1 MNPLLVAMLALN
13 LNALDW
19 IPSFSGRSF
28 SAQKIGDENPGIDS
42 RKRHASSGLPID
54 SADSLTYPY
63 NELSTAISFSAG
75 FFYPIRIVDEV
86 PGVDSWKR
94 HAPSGFPVDSI
105 DSLTYR
111 YSESLAL
118 ALEIEAGYRGFW
130 FDVYFGGRGG
140 SAYLDDSAGEVFG
153 FINNYFNDASLS
165 LGYDLRSKW
174 PLASVIGVFVRAGHL
189 GTKTEYSYRKYVEAE
204 ESCGDGLFYAGAG
217 IRAKIPWVLVSYQYP
232 LSSGG
237 LHRLLVSVG
246 GTSSQKG
253 KPPVS
258 VYYGAYYDQSWNS
271 RNNLSTFGCLLSSFV
286 PGW

>member
-19 IPSFSGRSF
+19 TLSLRGGFFG
-28 SAQKIGDENPGIDS
+28 AQRIGGEDPGVHS
-42 RKRHASSGLPID
+42 WKQHAPPGFPL
-54 SADSLTYPY
+54 DSL
-63 NELSTAISFSAG
+63 
-75 FFYPIRIVDEV
+75 
-86 PGVDSWKR
+86 
-94 HAPSGFPVDSI
+94 
-105 DSLTYR
+105 DSLAYHHD
-111 YSESLAL
+111 ESFAIT
-118 ALEIEAGYRGFW
+118 LEAEAGYREFW
-130 FDVYFGGRGG
+130 LGMCMGGG
-140 SAYLDDSAGEVFG
+140 SGSGIIDDSAGEALG
-153 FINNYFNDASLS
+153 FINNNFNDISLG